1 MEVHHIGSKPSVLN
15 HFLAQLRR
23 VDVQKDRMR
32 FRKNIERVGE
42 ILAYELSKTLTYTS
56 ITVTTPLGHKEMNV
70 LQDTIVICSVLRAG
84 LPLHQGILNY
94 FDDADSSFISAY
106 RRHKGSGEV
115 FDIVVEYL
123 ASSSLD
129 EKILLLADPML
140 ATGQSLVS
148 VYEAI
153 KHLGNPKEIHLISVI
168 GAWEGIENVKKHF
181 PLTTRLWIA
190 SIDETLNAKGYIVP
204 GLGDAGD
211 LSYGT
216 KI

>member
-42 ILAYELSKTLTYTS
+42 ILAYELSKTLAYTS
-56 ITVTTPLGHKEMNV
+56 VTVTTPLGHKEMNV

-153 KHLGNPKEIHLISVI
+153 KHLGDPKEIHLISVI
-168 GAWEGIENVKKHF
+168 GAWEGIEYVKKHF